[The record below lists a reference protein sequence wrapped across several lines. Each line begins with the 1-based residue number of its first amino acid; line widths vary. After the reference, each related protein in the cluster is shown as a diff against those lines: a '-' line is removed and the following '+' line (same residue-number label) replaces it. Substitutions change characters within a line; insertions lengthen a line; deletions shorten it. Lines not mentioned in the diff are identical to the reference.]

1 MMRAG
6 QKIPKNLQKNLL
18 EQMSSQGHK
27 LQDNIQKAIVFLY
40 TMQCATN
47 TLMLK
52 KIEILGNK
60 SKKTQGMMKT
70 TVC

>member
-1 MMRAG
+1 
-6 QKIPKNLQKNLL
+6 
-18 EQMSSQGHK
+18 
-27 LQDNIQKAIVFLY
+27 
-40 TMQCATN
+40 MQCATN

-60 SKKTQGMMKT
+60 SKKTQGMLKT

>member
-27 LQDNIQKAIVFLY
+27 LQDNIQKAIVFSIY
-40 TMQCATN
+40 NAMC
-47 TLMLK
+47 
-52 KIEILGNK
+52 NK
-60 SKKTQGMMKT
+60 HIDAQKN
-70 TVC
+70 